1 MAGKNKSLK
10 LPGRDEE
17 PSILGILKVF
27 NGIFQKASVSG
38 ALCESLKWKWF
49 KSRDTFELFL
59 LRTLWVSNSE
69 TSPSGEHFGSTHQWH
84 RFEIGLPV
92 TEGQGLSGLRELW
105 LPLDVSLAGGF
116 CCHKDFSCLKK
127 NKEILKTQGM
137 KLGQMARNDMHF
149 FMGVALTGPR

>member
-1 MAGKNKSLK
+1 MNRMAGKNKSLK

-59 LRTLWVSNSE
+59 LRTLWVSN
-69 TSPSGEHFGSTHQWH
+69 F
-84 RFEIGLPV
+84 
-92 TEGQGLSGLRELW
+92 
-105 LPLDVSLAGGF
+105 
-116 CCHKDFSCLKK
+116 
-127 NKEILKTQGM
+127 
-137 KLGQMARNDMHF
+137 
-149 FMGVALTGPR
+149 